1 MATEVGAEADVAVLA
16 VDVVV
21 LEVDVVILAVD
32 AGTPEAIAAVRAAEA
47 GDEAT
52 VMVVVDRTNIV
63 IAVVPMAVSTESRVR
78 CLVKLL
84 LVQEIKTVTE
94 AKVVAVA
101 EAAEAVDAV
110 EAVDEDEAEV
120 VVVIEMAAPIVTPAI
135 KLEST
140 LFL

>member
-16 VDVVV
+16 VDVV
-21 LEVDVVILAVD
+21 ILAVG

-52 VMVVVDRTNIV
+52 VMVVVDRTKIV

-84 LVQEIKTVTE
+84 LVQAIKTVTE

-110 EAVDEDEAEV
+110 EAVGEDAEV
-120 VVVIEMAAPIVTPAI
+120 VVVIEMAAPIVTPTI

-140 LFL
+140 MFL

>member
-1 MATEVGAEADVAVLA
+1 MATEVGAEADVAVLEA
-16 VDVVV
+16 DVVV
-21 LEVDVVILAVD
+21 LAVD

-84 LVQEIKTVTE
+84 LVQAIKTVTE

>member
-1 MATEVGAEADVAVLA
+1 MATEVGAEADVAVLEADVA
-16 VDVVV
+16 V
-21 LEVDVVILAVD
+21 LAVD
-32 AGTPEAIAAVRAAEA
+32 AETPVAIAAVRAAEA

-52 VMVVVDRTNIV
+52 VMVVVDRTKIV

-84 LVQEIKTVTE
+84 LVQAIKTVTE

-110 EAVDEDEAEV
+110 EAVGEDAEV
-120 VVVIEMAAPIVTPAI
+120 VVVIEMAAPIVTPTI

-140 LFL
+140 MFL